1 MAAEVGTTIAARA
14 HACATKSRVL
24 LKSACHR
31 SRREV
36 ARRDPSVSRLA
47 PERCRSSR
55 PPARVPPPP
64 LSVGYHACQLRNTL
78 AERMD
83 AIKVTVRYVAQGRVL
98 GGGGGAGGGGGRLGG
113 GGAESAPTRARLVC
127 VDIQHEERAAPAAD
141 CGGVCGGRRNGR
153 ASERGPR
160 EVLRRPRRP
169 KRPTRLAGPFP
180 PHLLPRFCAVLTFSL
195 SVYVALT
202 YIPV

>member
-1 MAAEVGTTIAARA
+1 VF
-14 HACATKSRVL
+14 
-24 LKSACHR
+24 
-31 SRREV
+31 
-36 ARRDPSVSRLA
+36 A
-47 PERCRSSR
+47 P
-55 PPARVPPPP
+55 
-64 LSVGYHACQLRNTL
+64 
-78 AERMD
+78 
-83 AIKVTVRYVAQGRVL
+83 AQGERHTSCT
-98 GGGGGAGGGGGRLGG
+98 GGLNLSNKTLTLTNLTLHRGQRGGVGDPGGGGRLEG
-113 GGAESAPTRARLVC
+113 GGAESRAPTRARLVC

-202 YIPV
+202 YIPVGGLC